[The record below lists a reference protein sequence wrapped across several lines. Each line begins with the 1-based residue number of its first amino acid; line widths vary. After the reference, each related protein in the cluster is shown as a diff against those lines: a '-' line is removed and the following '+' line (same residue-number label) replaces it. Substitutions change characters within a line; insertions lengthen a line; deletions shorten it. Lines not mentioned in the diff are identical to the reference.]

1 MGAGASA
8 DGGELEQ
15 LVACT
20 YLLGQALASM
30 SFPDM
35 YRVQDFH
42 ADDAPALRSDVGL
55 LADRENE
62 ERDSDAPF
70 DYSER
75 FCVVVSGERIVLDD
89 VEVSNDD
96 GWTPLHACCHNHQT
110 MGAALEILKEL
121 QRRGASLEHKTIRGP
136 GAYAS
141 GWTLLH
147 MASAYGVEPMVEALL
162 EAGADPDTQND
173 QQWTPLLEACHR
185 GFDGIVRKLLPKN
198 TTLNHI
204 PDADASKAFPLAK
217 PPPQSALGEASR
229 CGFED
234 IVKILLEHGAP
245 KDLPNHL
252 GWTPLHEAA
261 FYNHVDVARTLLV
274 YGADACV
281 KDARGAVPFHVASL
295 PSVRDVLRELGG
307 PDACPE
313 RDCPPGLAFQFG
325 ALLGN
330 DLEDPPLVAEGK
342 DDDDALPVG
351 TRVELV
357 GLKKGE
363 LNGRRGEIIETPK
376 HVPAGRVAVLL
387 DGKGIAV
394 KSENVVDVSQLPAS
408 GAVARAVDLPREPA
422 FLHKGAMLG
431 ELPSLT
437 PQRRGDERAEQ
448 RRLSEGASSAER
460 RRFSPSYAEEDDE
473 PATPQQQWDTVRHAV
488 DAPPEFLCAISQRL
502 MREPVKSP
510 YGHVVEAKVVQ
521 AWFAKNGFVCPL
533 TGQPLSAAQLKPD
546 RELRS
551 KITQWEVARS
561 ITRNQALSPVVAA
574 DADDDDVYD
583 F

>member
-20 YLLGQALASM
+20 YLLGQALSSM

-35 YRVQDFH
+35 YRIQDFH
-42 ADDAPALRSDVGL
+42 ADDAPRLRSDLGL

-62 ERDSDAPF
+62 EREEERPF

-75 FCVVVSGERIVLDD
+75 FHVTVSGERIVIDD
-89 VEVSNDD
+89 IEQANED

-110 MGAALEILKEL
+110 MGAALDILKEL
-121 QRRGASLEHKTIRGP
+121 VKRKASLERKTVRGP

-141 GWTLLH
+141 GWTVLH
-147 MASAYGVEPMVEALL
+147 MAAAYGVEPLVEALL
-162 EAGADPDTQND
+162 EAGADVNTKND
-173 QQWTPLLEACHR
+173 QGWTPLLEACHR
-185 GFDGIVRKLLPKN
+185 GFDGIVRKLLAGNK
-198 TTLNHI
+198 TLDHI
-204 PDADASKAFPLAK
+204 PDVEQSKAFPLAK

-234 IVKILLEHGAP
+234 IVKLLLEAGSD
-245 KDLPNHL
+245 KDLVNHL

-274 YGADACV
+274 YGANATK

-295 PSVRDVLRELGG
+295 PSVRDVLKELGG

-313 RDCPPGLAFQFG
+313 RDCPPSLAFQFG

-330 DLEDPPLVAEGK
+330 DFSDDEVQPLVAESK
-342 DDDDALPVG
+342 DEDDAFPIG
-351 TRVELV
+351 TPVELV

-363 LNGRRGEIIETPK
+363 LNGRRGKIIETPSS
-376 HVPAGRVAVLL
+376 VPAGRVAVLL

-394 KSENVVDVSQLPAS
+394 KRENLVDVTNKPINQ
-408 GAVARAVDLPREPA
+408 VARAVDLPEEPQ
-422 FLHKGAMLG
+422 FLHKGQMLG

-437 PQRRGDERAEQ
+437 PQRSHDREEH

-460 RRFSPSYAEEDDE
+460 RRIAPSYHDADE
-473 PATPQQQWDTVRHAV
+473 PATPQEQWDADT
-488 DAPPEFLCAISQRL
+488 PQEFACAISKRM
-502 MREPVKSP
+502 MREPMRSP
-510 YGHVVEAKVVQ
+510 YGHVVEAKVIQ
-521 AWFAKNGFVCPL
+521 AWFAKNGSVCPL

-546 RELRS
+546 KELRQ
-551 KITQWEVARS
+551 KITQWEVAKA
-561 ITRNQALSPVVAA
+561 IKRNSTSPGAA
-574 DADDDDVYD
+574 ANDDDDDDDIYD